1 MPADILHLVEAAHC
15 SRRDIRASIR
25 DDFET
30 VSNLFNDL
38 LLDRDPIRS
47 GKNRRAGLLYSLGS
61 EVCTKIFF
69 FFPLYS
75 FFIRIFGIQE
85 NTKTR
90 AKTRANVEIG
100 C

>member
-15 SRRDIRASIR
+15 SRRASIR

-69 FFPLYS
+69 FPLYS

>member
-1 MPADILHLVEAAHC
+1 MPADIFHLVEAAHC

-30 VSNLFNDL
+30 VSNLFNDF

-61 EVCTKIFF
+61 EVYTKIFF
-69 FFPLYS
+69 FFFF
-75 FFIRIFGIQE
+75 FFIRIFGIRDD
-85 NTKTR
+85 TR
-90 AKTRANVEIG
+90 AKTRANVKIG

>member
-15 SRRDIRASIR
+15 SRRASIR

-69 FFPLYS
+69 FFFLSILSS
-75 FFIRIFGIQE
+75 FESLASKKIQKLVQKLE
-85 NTKTR
+85 QM
-90 AKTRANVEIG
+90 
-100 C
+100 